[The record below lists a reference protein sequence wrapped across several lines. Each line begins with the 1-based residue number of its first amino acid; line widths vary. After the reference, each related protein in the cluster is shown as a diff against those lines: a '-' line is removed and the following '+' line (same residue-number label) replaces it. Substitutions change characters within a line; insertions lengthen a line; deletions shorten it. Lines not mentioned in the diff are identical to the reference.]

1 MRWYA
6 LSVFTGL
13 ALYFMSRSVGARSRV
28 AARRNLE
35 KHLSRGEEG
44 RLPLPVLARLASGL
58 SARLDSNVC
67 AAALRDA
74 HSQSASEVT
83 WDSFR
88 LLWFGGLALIPLLSL
103 AVTGSWLSVPPTFL
117 LLLAMPRLM
126 LPMVRRHSER
136 KAREQCERLASD
148 LALFLQC
155 GIPVAD
161 SLELCSRDLGPPL
174 AQALARFQ
182 GEVVLGADSSGA
194 FLDLAGRLDNQD
206 LQLIAQAAETSR
218 ETGADIRQIMGDVGD
233 AVRER
238 AAIRRELYA
247 QTVQGRLSGRVVAGL
262 PFLFLG
268 LSALM
273 SRATLSVLLGT
284 VPGLIMLVAAA
295 FMDVLGFLWI
305 RKILDI
311 KA

>member
-6 LSVFTGL
+6 LAVFTCL
-13 ALYFMSRSVGARSRV
+13 ALYFLASSVRVRSRV

-35 KHLSRGEEG
+35 KHLSKGEEG
-44 RLPLPVLARLASGL
+44 RLPVLARLASRL
-58 SARLDSNVC
+58 SARLDSTVW
-67 AAALRDA
+67 ATALRDV

-83 WDSFR
+83 WESFR
-88 LLWFGGLALIPLLSL
+88 LLWFGGLALLPLLSL
-103 AVTGSWLSVPPTFL
+103 VVTGSWLSVPPTFL
-117 LLLAMPRLM
+117 FLLAIPRSL
-126 LPMVRRHSER
+126 LPMVRRRNER

-148 LALFLQC
+148 LALYLQC

-174 AQALARFQ
+174 SEALARFQ
-182 GEVVLGADSSGA
+182 GEVVLGADSGPA

-206 LQLIAQAAETSR
+206 LQLIAQAAVTSR
-218 ETGADIRQIMGDVGD
+218 ETGADIRQIMGNVGD

-238 AAIRRELYA
+238 AAIRRELYT

-284 VPGLIMLVAAA
+284 VPGLIMLIAAA
-295 FMDVLGFLWI
+295 VMDVLGFLWI

>member
-6 LSVFTGL
+6 LAVFTSL
-13 ALYFMSRSVGARSRV
+13 ALYFISRSVRARTRV
-28 AARRNLE
+28 AARRTLE
-35 KHLSRGEEG
+35 KHLSMGEEG
-44 RLPLPVLARLASGL
+44 QPPVLALLASRLG
-58 SARLDSNVC
+58 ARIDSTVC
-67 AAALRDA
+67 ATALRDA

-83 WDSFR
+83 WESFR
-88 LLWFGGLALIPLLSL
+88 FLWFGGLALLPLLSL
-103 AVTGSWLSVPPTFL
+103 AVTGSWLSVPTTFL
-117 LLLAMPRLM
+117 LLLAMPRPVLH
-126 LPMVRRHSER
+126 LVQRRNEH
-136 KAREQCERLASD
+136 KVREQCERLASD
-148 LALFLQC
+148 LALYLQC

-161 SLELCSRDLGPPL
+161 SLALCSRELGPPL
-174 AQALARFQ
+174 SEALARFQ
-182 GEVVLGADSSGA
+182 GEVVLGADSGGA
-194 FLDLAGRLDNQD
+194 LLDLAGRLDDLD
-206 LQLIAQAAETSR
+206 LQLIAQAAVTSR
-218 ETGADIRQIMGDVGD
+218 ETGADIRQIMGNVGN

-247 QTVQGRLSGRVVAGL
+247 QTVQGKLSGRVVAGL

-284 VPGLIMLVAAA
+284 VPGLIMLVVAAV
-295 FMDVLGFLWI
+295 MDVLGFLWI

>member
-1 MRWYA
+1 LRWYA
-6 LSVFTGL
+6 LAVFTCL
-13 ALYFMSRSVGARSRV
+13 ALYFLASSVRVRSRV

-35 KHLSRGEEG
+35 KHLSKGEEG
-44 RLPLPVLARLASGL
+44 RLPVLARLASRL
-58 SARLDSNVC
+58 SARLDSTVW
-67 AAALRDA
+67 ATALRDV

-83 WDSFR
+83 WESFR
-88 LLWFGGLALIPLLSL
+88 LLWFGGLALLPLLSL
-103 AVTGSWLSVPPTFL
+103 VVTGSWLSVPPTFL
-117 LLLAMPRLM
+117 FLLAIPRSL
-126 LPMVRRHSER
+126 LPMVRRRNER

-148 LALFLQC
+148 LALYLQC

-174 AQALARFQ
+174 SEALARFQ
-182 GEVVLGADSSGA
+182 GEVVLGADSGPA

-206 LQLIAQAAETSR
+206 LQLIAQAAVTSR
-218 ETGADIRQIMGDVGD
+218 ETGADIRQIMGNVGD

-238 AAIRRELYA
+238 AAIRRELYT

-284 VPGLIMLVAAA
+284 VPGLIMLIAAA
-295 FMDVLGFLWI
+295 VMDVLGFLWI